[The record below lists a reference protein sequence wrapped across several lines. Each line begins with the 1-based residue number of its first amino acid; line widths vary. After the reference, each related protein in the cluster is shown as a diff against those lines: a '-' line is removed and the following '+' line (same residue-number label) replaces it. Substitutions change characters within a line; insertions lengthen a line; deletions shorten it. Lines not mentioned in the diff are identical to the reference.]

1 MKRCFKKLKNYY
13 NLVNLEPTLH
23 IAYLAHSK
31 FLFVSHNNR
40 RLWELES
47 ESGKKKC
54 RIMHKNHYL
63 PMIQNCDTMFLTL
76 QFSFYF
82 VCCSVRNI
90 MKSEVIKSVFID
102 ELERNKRLV
111 SRYTA
116 ELASLPKGSVFL
128 RKIGNQQYY
137 YLNFRDGKKVISKFL
152 GKENSFDLEGLQKQI
167 ARRKELQQI
176 LKRLKTEQKEL
187 EKELKK

>member
-1 MKRCFKKLKNYY
+1 
-13 NLVNLEPTLH
+13 
-23 IAYLAHSK
+23 
-31 FLFVSHNNR
+31 
-40 RLWELES
+40 
-47 ESGKKKC
+47 
-54 RIMHKNHYL
+54 
-63 PMIQNCDTMFLTL
+63 
-76 QFSFYF
+76 
-82 VCCSVRNI
+82 